1 MHFAS
6 FAGVAGLVTPGWTWR
21 RAIYPAKSENYTAT
35 AVSKG
40 GMYLKLRQEALREM
54 PRLTGI

>member
-21 RAIYPAKSENYTAT
+21 RAI
-35 AVSKG
+35 
-40 GMYLKLRQEALREM
+40 
-54 PRLTGI
+54 